1 MAIHKHILTKEG
13 AILAITR
20 KQVGVIRQR
29 SAKNFIRKSF
39 LDLYADADD
48 DKIKE
53 AYFNEFG
60 VELEIFKEK
69 GNG

>member
-1 MAIHKHILTKEG
+1 MAKFRHLLTKEG

-20 KQVGVIRQR
+20 KQIGIIRQR
-29 SAKNFIRKSF
+29 SAKNFVRKSF

-60 VELEIFKEK
+60 VKLEIFKK
-69 GNG
+69 RDNG

>member
-20 KQVGVIRQR
+20 KQVGIIRQR
-29 SAKNFIRKSF
+29 SAKNFVRKSF
-39 LDLYADADD
+39 LDLYANTDD
-48 DKIKE
+48 DIIKQ

-60 VELEIFKEK
+60 VELEIFKDKDDE
-69 GNG
+69 

>member
-1 MAIHKHILTKEG
+1 MAIHRHLLTKEG

-20 KQVGVIRQR
+20 KQVGVIRER
-29 SAKNFIRKSF
+29 SAKNFVRKSF

-60 VELEIFKEK
+60 VKLEIFKPRD
-69 GNG
+69 NG